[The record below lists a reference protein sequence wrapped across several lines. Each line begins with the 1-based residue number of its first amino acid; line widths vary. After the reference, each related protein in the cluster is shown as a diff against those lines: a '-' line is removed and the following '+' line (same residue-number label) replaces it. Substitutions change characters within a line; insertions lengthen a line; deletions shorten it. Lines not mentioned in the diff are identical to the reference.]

1 MNLEESPSLETYKDG
16 LPEPPPDPSLRRKRF
31 LIIVLLVLLTVL
43 FLGTANFLQSQT
55 AGLLLETGSVTG
67 MIIDENGQPFQGEVF
82 LLGTELAVVIDA
94 NGYFVMDSVPAGQQS
109 LIVADEEYGNEFLIN
124 IIAGEAIDVGQIQFV
139 STATP

>member
-31 LIIVLLVLLTVL
+31 RIIVLLVLLTVL

-82 LLGTELAVVIDA
+82 ILGTELAVVIDA